1 MTWRM
6 IFERRIRDF
15 EIQVRHETTGNWS
28 GRYTLEISRSLPR
41 SFLGYLRIGALT
53 VHVQRL
59 S

>member
-1 MTWRM
+1 MTRRM

-15 EIQVRHETTGNWS
+15 SIEVRHETAGDWS
-28 GRYTLEISRSLPR
+28 GRYTLELSRSRPR
-41 SFLGYLRIGALT
+41 FFLGYLRLGPLT